1 MEAPKPKTPEEIL
14 ITVEKELKSEQGN
27 NFHLRISYNEFKFCI
42 QIEKKGKIFNDSFI
56 KKLSFN
62 EIQENQYFKLFSSPK
77 EILEELKDRIEFKS
91 PILNECENNI
101 INLII
106 FIPIGKFKQI
116 EFNLIKDNIQL
127 HENNFNLKSIIE
139 KLFEQIEELKEEIK
153 EIRNKNEEIKEENI
167 KIKEENSKI
176 KEENSKIKEENSKI
190 IEKNNEIELRLKKI
204 EINNLNQIIKKNNFH
219 WINKEVNIIKHSE
232 FLSGFEPEIML
243 GKVDYNPYSLTKGN
257 KNHFI
262 EFSFIKMY
270 FLKSIKIKVD
280 RFECSLKTFSV
291 EIIDQNGNSDNIG
304 SFVRSKYQNNSNF
317 QDFGINKECKGI
329 KLNLIDNWGSYGGN
343 FILIS
348 RIDFCVSD

>member
-14 ITVEKELKSEQGN
+14 TTVEKELKSEQGN

-116 EFNLIKDNIQL
+116 EFNLIKDNVQL

-139 KLFEQIEELKEEIK
+139 KLFEQIEELKEENK
-153 EIRNKNEEIKEENI
+153 EIRNENKEIKEENR
-167 KIKEENSKI
+167 KIKED
-176 KEENSKIKEENSKI
+176 NSKIKEENSKI

-204 EINNLNQIIKKNNFH
+204 EINNQNQIIKKNNFH
-219 WINKEVNIIKHSE
+219 WINREVNIIKHSK
-232 FLSGFEPEIML
+232 FYSNFVPEIML
-243 GKVDYNPYSLTKGN
+243 GKAESHSYSLTEGN
-257 KNHFI
+257 RNHFI
-262 EFSFIKMY
+262 EFLFIKMY
-270 FLKSIKIKVD
+270 FLKSIRIKVD
-280 RFECSLKTFSV
+280 NYDCSLKTFSV

-304 SFVRSKYQNNSNF
+304 SFERSKYQDNSNF
-317 QDFGINKECKGI
+317 QGFEINKECKGI
-329 KLNLIDNWGSYGGN
+329 KLNLIDNWGSSSGN
-343 FILIS
+343 YILIS